1 VIEILASSPLLLLF
15 VVIGIGYPIGQIKL
29 GGVSLGVSAVLFA
42 GIIIGAFDQRL
53 KVPTEYYEL
62 GLVLFVYTI
71 GISSGATFF
80 SSLQKRGLG
89 YNTLVLGT
97 LLVSTALTAGLSFFL
112 NIKSTIAVGTF
123 AGSLT
128 NTPALAASL
137 ETIKAARQ
145 NNDQLLAEPVVGY
158 SITYPFGVIGM
169 ILAMVVLQRLW
180 KVDYAKEAE
189 SLPELGGTKE
199 PLINR
204 TILVTRTSTTAK
216 TIHAMMHENSWTV
229 VFGRLKRNGE
239 ISLSS
244 GNTTLEIGDLVSVIG
259 KVEEVEHVT
268 AYLGETS
275 NEMLD
280 VDRSQL
286 DYRRIF
292 VSNPAITGFPLKQLN
307 LPQHF
312 GALIT
317 RVRRGDFEFLASGN
331 TVLELGDRIRVITK
345 RENMPAVTKFFGD
358 SYKSL
363 SEIDIVTFSVGV
375 GLGLII
381 GSIPIPIPGL
391 GTLKLGIAGGP
402 LLVSLILGALRRTG
416 PIVWQMPYSANLT
429 IRQFGLV
436 LFLAGIGTRAG
447 YPFVSTFANS
457 GGVTILLVGLAITLI
472 SALLCLVIGYKLLK
486 IPYGVLIGILA
497 GFQTQPA
504 LLAFAQEQ
512 AKNDL
517 PNIGYST
524 VYPVALISKI
534 ILAQTLITL
543 LL

>member
-1 VIEILASSPLLLLF
+1 MIDILASSPLLLLF
-15 VVIGIGYPIGQIKL
+15 VVIGIGYPIGQIKVA
-29 GGVSLGVSAVLFA
+29 GVSLGVSAVLFA

-53 KVPTEYYEL
+53 KVPTDFYEL

-80 SSLQKRGLG
+80 SSLQKRGLRD
-89 YNTLVLGT
+89 NALVLGVLITAT
-97 LLVSTALTAGLSFFL
+97 LLTAGASVLFT
-112 NIKSTIAVGTF
+112 IKSTIAVGMF
-123 AGSLT
+123 SGSLT
-128 NTPALAASL
+128 NTPALAAAL
-137 ETIKAARQ
+137 ETIKTRQ

-158 SITYPFGVIGM
+158 SICYPFGVIGM
-169 ILAMVVLQRLW
+169 ILAMVLMQRFW
-180 KVDYAKEAE
+180 KIDYAKEAE
-189 SLPELGGTKE
+189 NLPELGGTKE

-204 TILVTRTSTTAK
+204 TILVTNIGISNLTVEQ
-216 TIHAMMHENSWTV
+216 MMLQHKWTV
-229 VFGRLKRNGE
+229 VFGRLKRTGE

-244 GNTTLEIGDLVSVIG
+244 GNTILQPGDLVSVIG
-259 KVEEVEHVT
+259 KHEEVEHVT
-268 AYLGETS
+268 DFLGKAS
-275 NEMLD
+275 GDMLD

-292 VSNPAITGFPLKQLN
+292 VSNPAITGFPIKQLN

-312 GALIT
+312 GAIIT
-317 RVRRGDFEFLASGN
+317 RVRRGDFEFLPTGN

-375 GLGLII
+375 GLGLIL

-416 PIVWQMPYSANLT
+416 PIVWQLPYSANLT

-457 GGVTILLVGLAITLI
+457 GGVTILFVGLGITVI
-472 SALLCLVIGYKLLK
+472 SALLCLIIGYKLLK
-486 IPYGVLIGILA
+486 IPYGMLIGILA

-534 ILAQTLITL
+534 VLAQILITIL
-543 LL
+543 L